1 MAERKKG
8 RSRRP
13 WSERFSE
20 PVAEMMLS
28 FNASIGFDRR
38 LAVYDLRVSAAHARM
53 LAKTGIISRRDA
65 DAILRGLKK
74 IGAQIEAGRF
84 RWKTADEDVHTAI
97 ERRLIAL
104 VGEAGGR
111 LHTARSRNDQVAT
124 DIRLWLKDAGCQL
137 RRELALLRRA
147 LLAQARRHARTIMP
161 GMTHLQVAQPTTFG
175 HHLHAHECAFA
186 RDSGRLADALRRAD
200 VLPLGSAALAGTSFA
215 IDRRMVAR
223 ELGFASVSENTADAV
238 ASRDFAV
245 EAASACAILM
255 VNLSRLCEEIVVW
268 SSQGF
273 GLVSVADA
281 YCTGSSIMPQKRN
294 PDAAELIR
302 GKSGRVTG
310 HVLALAMMS
319 KGQPLAYNK
328 DSQEDKEALF
338 DCFDTTVACVRVAA
352 GMIATLQVDR
362 KAMAAMAEEGFAT
375 ATDLAD
381 LLVGRGVPFRRAHGM
396 VAAAVRAAADAG
408 CRLADLPAAHL
419 RRICNLGPD
428 EVRAV
433 LPAAAAVR
441 ARSHYGAPAPEQLRA
456 RLAEAAREVAGELAR
471 LKRSERR

>member
-1 MAERKKG
+1 MARGKKG
-8 RSRRP
+8 GKQRL

-20 PVAEMMLS
+20 PVDELMMR
-28 FNASIGFDRR
+28 FGASIGFDRR
-38 LAVYDLRVSAAHARM
+38 LAPYELRASAAHARM
-53 LAKTGIISRRDA
+53 LGKTGIISRRDCS
-65 DAILRGLKK
+65 AILRGLKA
-74 IGAQIEAGRF
+74 IGAEIESGRF

-104 VGEAGGR
+104 IGEAGGR

-124 DIRLWLKDAGCQL
+124 DIRLWLRDAGCQL
-137 RRELALLRRA
+137 RRELALLRRT
-147 LLAQARRHARTIMP
+147 LLAQARRHAQTLMP

-175 HHLHAHECAFA
+175 HHLHAHERALA
-186 RDSGRLADALRRAD
+186 RDSGRLADAMRRAD

-223 ELGFASVSENTADAV
+223 ELGFAAVSENTTDAV
-238 ASRDFAV
+238 ASRDFAI
-245 EAASACAILM
+245 EFAGACTILM

-310 HVLALAMMS
+310 DMLALAMMS

-338 DCFDTTVACVRVAA
+338 DCLDTTVSCVQVAS

-362 KAMAAMAEEGFAT
+362 KAMAAMAEKGFAT

-396 VAAAVRAAADAG
+396 VAAAVRAAAEAG
-408 CRLADLPAAHL
+408 CRLADLPAESL
-419 RRICNLGPD
+419 RRICTLGPD

-441 ARSHYGAPAPEQLRA
+441 SRSHYGAPAPEQLRA
-456 RLAEAAREVAGELAR
+456 RLTEAAREVAGELAR
-471 LKRSERR
+471 LKRAAGR